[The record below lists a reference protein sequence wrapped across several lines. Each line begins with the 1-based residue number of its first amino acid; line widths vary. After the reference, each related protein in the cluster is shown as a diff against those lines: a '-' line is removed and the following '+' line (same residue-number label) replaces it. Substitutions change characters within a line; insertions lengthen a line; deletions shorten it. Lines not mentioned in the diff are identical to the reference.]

1 MSASLAFFAA
11 TRSTRMRSAIART
24 AGSWVPPM
32 TWLIERI
39 ALSMWNSTSPLCRRT
54 VRRTG
59 RGWFVRLMLPPRR
72 PAHVPRY
79 ACSWHYGYVRN
90 PGTASVG
97 YGAARPGGGSGDRG
111 LGSGLPSWVP
121 AVYRPMIARAAQRW
135 NVGAVLLAAQ
145 LRTESN
151 FNPHARSS
159 AGALGIAQFMPGT
172 AQEYGLH
179 DPFDPAAAIDAQARL
194 MRRLLQQFAAVPL
207 ALAAYN
213 AGPGAVQ
220 ACRCAAP
227 YSETRDYVARILALM
242 LGQGDIGGLGA
253 AQLTVRLVR

>member
-1 MSASLAFFAA
+1 
-11 TRSTRMRSAIART
+11 
-24 AGSWVPPM
+24 
-32 TWLIERI
+32 
-39 ALSMWNSTSPLCRRT
+39 
-54 VRRTG
+54 
-59 RGWFVRLMLPPRR
+59 MLPPRR